1 MWILVGYGDLW
12 RLAKERREERSR
24 KLERERERESKK
36 LRKLIFS
43 HCTKEVWNLM
53 MKERENILLP
63 PSHFFFPA

>member
-1 MWILVGYGDLW
+1 MEIYGDW
-12 RLAKERREERSR
+12 QKKEGRREAVSW
-24 KLERERERESKK
+24 RERERESKK

>member
-1 MWILVGYGDLW
+1 MEIYGDW
-12 RLAKERREERSR
+12 QKKEGRREAVSWRER
-24 KLERERERESKK
+24 ERERERESKK